1 MNVTRGLAL
10 LVPITAMIAGL
21 HLRQAHAA
29 DVGNDFTRNSQRRG
43 VEVKID
49 SRPDAI
55 YVQIQVR
62 QAAPSIQESAMAP
75 VGGGPASVR
84 PPLADGGGNAELSSG
99 TSIEGGRSWRDD
111 YGYWHQTPDGQMTQ
125 LAGFNIGNGW
135 YEYWRDE
142 IRRHPNELPYIL
154 RMNGQFVDFVWIPNG
169 SDGSELVFGAPPEDE
184 AAAAGAPGGGG
195 VSIDPR
201 EVALDVLAQVPMP
214 SIRIRMN
221 PGLGLVALPGW
232 FWVEGY
238 DNRPFGA
245 SRTVE
250 VPPTVGPEV
259 PVAVVP
265 AGDPRRRGSAFT
277 VDVRVSLA
285 RYEWGF
291 GDGGAFVTRSL
302 GRAYPAESDIQHTY
316 EYSSLGRPDGFPVAL
331 AAEFAA
337 EYRVDGGPA
346 QTLPPV
352 RRTYASGY
360 RVQEAQAVL
369 TGR

>member
-1 MNVTRGLAL
+1 
-10 LVPITAMIAGL
+10 
-21 HLRQAHAA
+21 
-29 DVGNDFTRNSQRRG
+29 
-43 VEVKID
+43 
-49 SRPDAI
+49 
-55 YVQIQVR
+55 
-62 QAAPSIQESAMAP
+62 
-75 VGGGPASVR
+75 
-84 PPLADGGGNAELSSG
+84 
-99 TSIEGGRSWRDD
+99 
-111 YGYWHQTPDGQMTQ
+111 
-125 LAGFNIGNGW
+125 
-135 YEYWRDE
+135 
-142 IRRHPNELPYIL
+142 
-154 RMNGQFVDFVWIPNG
+154 
-169 SDGSELVFGAPPEDE
+169 
-184 AAAAGAPGGGG
+184 
-195 VSIDPR
+195 
-201 EVALDVLAQVPMP
+201 VALDILAQVPMP

-250 VPPTVGPEV
+250 IPPAVGPEV
-259 PVAVVP
+259 PVAVVA
-265 AGDPRRRGSAFT
+265 AGDPRRRGSSFT

-285 RYEWGF
+285 RYEWSF
-291 GDGGAFVTRSL
+291 GDGGALVTRSL

-316 EYSSLGRPDGFPVAL
+316 EYSSLGRPNGFPVAL

-346 QTLPPV
+346 QALPPV

>member
-1 MNVTRGLAL
+1 MV
-10 LVPITAMIAGL
+10 AGL
-21 HLRQAHAA
+21 HLQQARAD
-29 DVGNDFTRNSQRRG
+29 DVGNDYTRNSQRRG

-62 QAAPSIQESAMAP
+62 QTAPSFQEPGTLPS
-75 VGGGPASVR
+75 GDGSTNVR
-84 PPLADGGGNAELSSG
+84 PSIADGGGSAARGPGASSD
-99 TSIEGGRSWRDD
+99 GGRSWRDD
-111 YGYWHQTPDGQMTQ
+111 YGYWHQTPDGQLTQ
-125 LAGFNIGNGW
+125 LAAFNIGNGW

-142 IRRHPNELPYIL
+142 IRGHPGQRPYIL
-154 RMNGQFVDFVWIPNG
+154 RMNGQFVDYVWIPSG
-169 SDGSELVFGAPPEDE
+169 SDGSEFVFGAPPADE
-184 AAAAGAPGGGG
+184 PATAGVPAGGGAS
-195 VSIDPR
+195 VDPR
-201 EVALDVLAQVPMP
+201 QVALDVLAQVPMP
-214 SIRIRMN
+214 NIRIRVN

-232 FWVEGY
+232 FWVEGF

-250 VPPTVGPEV
+250 VPPAVGPQV
-259 PVAVVP
+259 PAAVVP

-285 RYEWGF
+285 RYEWSF
-291 GDGGAFVTRSL
+291 GDGGALVTRSL

-316 EYSSLGRPDGFPVAL
+316 EYSSFGRPDGFPVTL

-346 QTLPPV
+346 QGLPPV